1 MNKPKYPVRGELVN
15 QSKAAKILGLS
26 SASLCKM
33 RKGRN
38 PKIPYRQMGA
48 TIMYDTADLSDYLDA
63 VYVPTASQKA
73 RS

>member
-26 SASLCKM
+26 SSTLCKM
-33 RKGRN
+33 RSGRN
-38 PKIPYRQMGA
+38 PKIPYRLMEGA
-48 TIMYDTADLSDYLDA
+48 VMYDTADLSDYLDA

-73 RS
+73 RA